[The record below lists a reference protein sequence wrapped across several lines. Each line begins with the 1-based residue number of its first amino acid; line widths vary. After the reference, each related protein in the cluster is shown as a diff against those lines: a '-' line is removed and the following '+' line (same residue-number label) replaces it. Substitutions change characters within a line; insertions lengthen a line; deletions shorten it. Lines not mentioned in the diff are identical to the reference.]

1 MDASDHVM
9 RVGTWK
15 VFSLHH
21 VCVFRGSVK
30 ATSDVCLYIVCFT
43 GNFILSSYTSNWY
56 TSLLI
61 FFLFKEF
68 DRYHR
73 AMPNLNRI
81 NFKPANKRIVISV
94 QFIN

>member
-30 ATSDVCLYIVCFT
+30 ARQMCVYTLCVLQEILYLVLTRVT
-43 GNFILSSYTSNWY
+43 GIH
-56 TSLLI
+56 
-61 FFLFKEF
+61 LF
-68 DRYHR
+68 
-73 AMPNLNRI
+73 
-81 NFKPANKRIVISV
+81 
-94 QFIN
+94 

>member
-30 ATSDVCLYIVCFT
+30 ERQMCVYTLCVLQEILY
-43 GNFILSSYTSNWY
+43 
-56 TSLLI
+56 
-61 FFLFKEF
+61 
-68 DRYHR
+68 
-73 AMPNLNRI
+73 
-81 NFKPANKRIVISV
+81 
-94 QFIN
+94 